1 MSAPKQPKVRR
12 HEPRVSNVRAALL
25 AIVAIV
31 VACYFVFGGSL
42 PWASS
47 PFVLRAVF
55 TANTNLHIPSP
66 VRIAG
71 VDVGNVVSVSPIRG
85 STTAG
90 IVTMDIDSSGLPIHS
105 DATATIRS
113 RIFLEGNFYV
123 ELNPGTPDAQILTS
137 GATLPSAN
145 TSGPVQ
151 LDRVL
156 SALDTH
162 ARSNLQR
169 LVRGLGTSL
178 NAPADA
184 ADEAGQDP
192 SVAALTG
199 AQALNENLRYAAG
212 AFEASAIVNQ
222 ALLGEQP
229 GDLAGVV
236 RSSSQVF
243 GALSSSPTQL
253 QGLVDSFEQTMAA
266 LAARQQALSQ
276 TLADLPPV
284 LRAAAGADDQLDA
297 SFGPTQQFAAA
308 ILPGIRQLGPTIDA
322 ALPWLAQL
330 TALVSRPELGALITD
345 LGPAVKNT
353 SASVT
358 AIEAL
363 LSAAGE
369 LSQCFNRVILPASEE
384 VIQDPPDTTGLKVY
398 QELLQSAVGIAGASQ
413 NFDGNGRYLRASAG
427 GGSDLVQTATLPV
440 NGALYGNAVL
450 QPLGTRP
457 AYSKTV
463 PPLDSARAC
472 SSNPVPNL
480 SSARTGAGP

>member
-1 MSAPKQPKVRR
+1 VRR
-12 HEPRVSNVRAALL
+12 HTPRVSNVKAALL
-25 AIVAIV
+25 AIVVLA
-31 VACYFVFGGSL
+31 VACYVVFGGSA

-71 VDVGNVVSVSPIRG
+71 VDVGHVVSVSPIAG
-85 STTAG
+85 SANAG
-90 IVTMDIDSSGLPIHS
+90 VVTMDIDPSGLPIHS

-123 ELNPGTPDAQILTS
+123 QLNPGTPNAPILSS
-137 GATLPSAN
+137 GGTLPSAN

-156 SALDTH
+156 SALDAN

-178 NAPADA
+178 NAPATP

-192 SVAALTG
+192 GVARLTG
-199 AQALNENLRYAAG
+199 AQALNANLRYAAG

-236 RSSSQVF
+236 RGTSQVF
-243 GALSSSPTQL
+243 GALASSPTQL
-253 QGLVDSFEQTMAA
+253 QGLIVSFEQTMAA
-266 LAARQQALSQ
+266 LAARQEALSQ
-276 TLADLPPV
+276 TLAELPPV
-284 LRAAAGADDQLDA
+284 LRATAGADAQLDA
-297 SFGPTQQFAAA
+297 SFGPTQQFASE
-308 ILPGIRQLGPTIDA
+308 ILPGIRRLGPTIDA
-322 ALPWLAQL
+322 ALPWLTQL
-330 TALVSRPELGALITD
+330 TALASQPELGSLVSE
-345 LGPAVKNT
+345 LGPAVRNT

-363 LSAAGE
+363 LQSAGE
-369 LSQCFNRVILPASEE
+369 LAACFNHVILPASEE
-384 VIQDPPDTTGLKVY
+384 RIQDPPNSTGLQVY
-398 QELLQSAVGIAGASQ
+398 QELLQSAVGIAGAGQ
-413 NFDGNGRYLRASAG
+413 NFDGNGRDLRASAG
-427 GGSDLVQTATLPV
+427 GGSTLVQTATIP
-440 NGALYGNAVL
+440 GTGPLYGNAVL
-450 QPLGTRP
+450 APLGTRP
-457 AYSKTV
+457 AFTKDA
-463 PPLDSARAC
+463 PPVDTTRLCSA
-472 SSNPVPNL
+472 NPVPNL
-480 SSARTGAGP
+480 NAAKTGAGP